1 LEIRYI
7 CHSAQ
12 QNIERQS
19 QAKENYMSKK
29 RILLSLVLA
38 GLYLFPG
45 VFARAQAYTT
55 IVVFGDSL
63 SDTGNDAAV
72 SFAKYGA
79 TYAVPTPN
87 TGYTQGS
94 FTDGLD
100 TSPAALNYT
109 GVWVKQLAAL
119 LPAKPSLTNSLAGGT
134 DYAYGFGTTDVGTSE
149 FDYGPGNV
157 LSFNVNN
164 MGQQVTDYLAT
175 NPTINNK
182 VLFVVWG
189 GANDLINA
197 TSSADIV
204 AAAQR
209 DAGIVQRL
217 IAAGATEIM
226 VPNLPPLGLVPRF
239 NSSPSTSTEPTE
251 AAAGFNQAL
260 AEYLAGIIA
269 ADPDPTL
276 HIYPLDVYTIFNTIV
291 GPPIAAGFAN
301 VTASSQFTSVNPD
314 TYLFWDDLHPTTY
327 GHSILAANALTLVG
341 TPIVTTAAVTS
352 NNIDANLNASVTLT
366 ASITS
371 TKGTAIGYVTF
382 LDGTTAL
389 GSALLSGSTTVAT
402 ASYTSSALT
411 AGTHNITVS
420 YSGENGYL
428 SSTSSVISEVV
439 TAPAF
444 SSQVTTNGISVV
456 SGASVVTDLTLTP
469 VGGYTGTV
477 TLACAT
483 SAPHMSCLL
492 NQTSM
497 TFNGNNV
504 AQSAL
509 LTISTMSSTTSALDP
524 SARPASAHGG
534 EVMAAFLLF
543 PSLGFLG
550 LAGLRK
556 RRSGVRTLGPLL
568 IVAIVSGATLLGLSG
583 CGNSN
588 AANPNDTKP
597 GSYSVQVTETAGT
610 AITTQTLT
618 IVVTQ

>member
-1 LEIRYI
+1 
-7 CHSAQ
+7 
-12 QNIERQS
+12 
-19 QAKENYMSKK
+19 MSKK
-29 RILLSLVLA
+29 RTLLSLVLA

-100 TSPAALNYT
+100 TSPAARNYT

-119 LPAKPSLTNSLAGGT
+119 LPAHPTLTNSLSGGT

-217 IAAGATEIM
+217 IAAGATDIL

-239 NSSPSTSTEPTE
+239 NSSPTTSTEPTE

-260 AEYLAGIIA
+260 AEYLAGTIA
-269 ADPDPTL
+269 ADPDPNL
-276 HIYPLDVYTIFNTIV
+276 HIFQLDVYTIFNTIV

-301 VTASSQFTSVNPD
+301 VTTSSQFTSVNPD

-327 GHSILAANALTLVG
+327 GHSILAANAFTLIG
-341 TPIVTTAAVTS
+341 TPVVTTAAVTS

-371 TKGTAIGYVTF
+371 TKGTPIGYVTF
-382 LDGTTAL
+382 FDGTTSL
-389 GSALLSGSTTVAT
+389 GSALLSGSTTTAT
-402 ASYTSSALT
+402 ATYTSSALT
-411 AGTHNITVS
+411 AGTHNLTVS
-420 YSGENGYL
+420 YSGENGYV
-428 SSTSSVISEVV
+428 SSTSSAISEVV

-444 SSQVTTNGISVV
+444 SSQLNTDTISVT
-456 SGASVVTDLTLTP
+456 SGASVVTGLTLTP

-477 TLACAT
+477 TLACST
-483 SAPHMSCLL
+483 STAHLSCSL
-492 NQTSM
+492 NQASM

-509 LTISTMSSTTSALDP
+509 LTINTMSTTQSTSLTTPPNSSHP
-524 SARPASAHGG
+524 G
-534 EVMAAFLLF
+534 EIMAAFLLL
-543 PSLGFLG
+543 PGLGFLG
-550 LAGLRK
+550 LAGFRK
-556 RRSGVRTLGPLL
+556 RRSTVRNLGSL
-568 IVAIVSGATLLGLSG
+568 AILAVVSGAALLGLNG
-583 CGNSN
+583 CGNGT
-588 AANPNDTKP
+588 NPNDTKP

-610 AITTQTLT
+610 AVTTQTLT
-618 IVVTQ
+618 VVVTK